1 MITLMGSARL
11 GGTSITNVYFVENS
25 IIPKI
30 YKRKLSEEENAG
42 YIGGLCSLFRMKLRN
57 LSLIIGNDGLNLHR
71 FHNGVGTEK
80 WKRK

>member
-1 MITLMGSARL
+1 MFS
-11 GGTSITNVYFVENS
+11 F
-25 IIPKI
+25 
-30 YKRKLSEEENAG
+30 
-42 YIGGLCSLFRMKLRN
+42 SLKLRN

>member
-1 MITLMGSARL
+1 MDFTITTRDIKENYQKKRTQAL
-11 GGTSITNVYFVENS
+11 FV
-25 IIPKI
+25 
-30 YKRKLSEEENAG
+30 
-42 YIGGLCSLFRMKLRN
+42 GLCSLFRMKLRN

>member
-1 MITLMGSARL
+1 MIPLVGSARR
-11 GGTSITNVYFVENS
+11 GGTSITSVYLVEDS

-42 YIGGLCSLFRMKLRN
+42 FIRGLCSLFRMKLRN